1 MNVRISGTG
10 VYLPQKRVTTQEI
23 FSADNAKNHNNTI
36 LEDELQ
42 QIEKSNGVQSRHV
55 ARDDLGETTSQ
66 MAAWAILAALKN
78 AKLQT
83 TNLDLIIFAGA
94 AFEQPVPDTSVLIQ
108 LKLDMSKQGTPCFS
122 IHATCLGFLHAMDI
136 ASAYIQSGRYQCIAI
151 VCSEIA
157 SKAINPRDL
166 HTYTLFGD
174 AAAAVILTATTGDSQ
189 IHHSYIT
196 TFSEGAYYT
205 EIIAGGT
212 RKHPNH
218 HQCSIEDHS
227 FKMKGR
233 EILKFALPKS
243 KEVLDLIWPNLS
255 RTTIDLDH
263 IITHQPSRIGL
274 LAFQRFFPIEKTTTT
289 LHRYGNCVSAS
300 LPLTLHDAIQEK
312 QFQRGDKILLFGMGA
327 GLSIGGMVLTY

>member
-10 VYLPQKRVTTQEI
+10 VYLPQKKVTTQEI
-23 FSADNAKNHNNTI
+23 LSTAKNHKNPL
-36 LEDELQ
+36 LEKELL

-55 ARDDLGETTSQ
+55 ASDELGETTSQ
-66 MAAWAILAALKN
+66 MAAWAILTALKN
-78 AKLQT
+78 ASLQPT
-83 TNLDLIIFAGA
+83 DLDLIIFAGA

-108 LKLDMSKQGTPCFS
+108 RQLDLSKHGTPCFS
-122 IHATCLGFLHAMDI
+122 VHATCLGFLHAMDI
-136 ASAYIQSGRYQCIAI
+136 ANAYIQSGRYQCIAI

-157 SKAINPRDL
+157 SKAINPHDP
-166 HTYTLFGD
+166 HTYSLFGD
-174 AAAAVILTATTGDSQ
+174 AAAATILTGTTASSH

-205 EIIAGGT
+205 EIVAGGT

-227 FKMKGR
+227 FQMKGR

-243 KEVLDLIWPNLS
+243 QDVLDLIWPNLS
-255 RTTIDLDH
+255 KTTVGLDH

-274 LAFQRFFPIEKTTTT
+274 LAFQRFFPIEKTTNT
-289 LHRYGNCVSAS
+289 LHKYGNCVSAS
-300 LPLTLHDAIQEK
+300 LPLTLHEAIQEK
-312 QFQRGDKILLFGMGA
+312 QVQRGNKILLFGMGA